1 MIMEPNHTDFLRS
14 YSNIIKILKIL
25 AVLKKKSKFIS
36 FLKDKSHKGLNFI
49 IDKVKFD
56 KLK

>member
-1 MIMEPNHTDFLRS
+1 MEPNHTDFLRS